1 MDRLA
6 NFEKEAKSKPARS
19 STSYKPPPSLPKL
32 LGTTT
37 NAVTTPTGPPGG
49 PGGRGGLTGEISSIP
64 PGRGT
69 KTVSR
74 TLSEK
79 VAAGGRSVKEGSVAS
94 KIQLALSKRS
104 QSTALSAAGGGAAST
119 NVTTSTVTSSK
130 LTEVGIGPRHVIS
143 SGGGRV
149 RGGDGSDP
157 QSLVEMMTGANPLGG
172 GIHNVLKKN
181 ILMSESSSNE
191 SSDSDSERELSIV
204 QHEATP
210 KGKGAGTGKKG
221 GGHQKTSKPES
232 TTEGKCMY
240 VYMIV
245 RLVYV
250 QCTCTLYSTCHCFYP
265 YHLS

>member
-6 NFEKEAKSKPARS
+6 NFEKVAKSKPARPS
-19 STSYKPPPSLPKL
+19 SSYKPPPSLPKL
-32 LGTTT
+32 LGTTANT
-37 NAVTTPTGPPGG
+37 VTTPTGPSGG
-49 PGGRGGLTGEISSIP
+49 PGGRGGLTGKISNVP

-74 TLSEK
+74 MTSEK
-79 VAAGGRSVKEGSVAS
+79 VAGGGRSVKEGTVAS

-104 QSTALSAAGGGAAST
+104 QPTALSAAGGGVAST
-119 NVTTSTVTSSK
+119 NVTTPTTTLSK
-130 LTEVGIGPRHVIS
+130 LTEVGVGPRHVIS
-143 SGGGRV
+143 GGGRA

-172 GIHNVLKKN
+172 GIHSVLKKN

-210 KGKGAGTGKKG
+210 KSKGAGTGKKG
-221 GGHQKTSKPES
+221 GRQQKSSKPES
-232 TTEGKCMY
+232 TSEG
-240 VYMIV
+240 
-245 RLVYV
+245 
-250 QCTCTLYSTCHCFYP
+250 T
-265 YHLS
+265 